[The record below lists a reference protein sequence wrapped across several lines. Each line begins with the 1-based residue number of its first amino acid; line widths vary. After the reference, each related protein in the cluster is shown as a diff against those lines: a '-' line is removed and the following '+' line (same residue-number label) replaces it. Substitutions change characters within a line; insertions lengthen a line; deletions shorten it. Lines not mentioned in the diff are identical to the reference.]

1 MSYQTAIRLPDEL
14 YQKIKETANE
24 EERTVTGEIIY
35 ILKQYF
41 KQQEK

>member
-1 MSYQTAIRLPDEL
+1 MSYQTAIRIPEEL
-14 YQKIKETANE
+14 YNKIKSTAVE

-41 KQQEK
+41 KEHQ